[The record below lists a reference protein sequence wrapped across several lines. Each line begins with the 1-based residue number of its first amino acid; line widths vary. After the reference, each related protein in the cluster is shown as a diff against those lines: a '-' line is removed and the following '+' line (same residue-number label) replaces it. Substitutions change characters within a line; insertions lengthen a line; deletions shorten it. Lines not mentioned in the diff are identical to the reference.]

1 MTPKQQRFVD
11 EYLIDLNATQAAI
24 RAGYSAKNADKIGPE
39 LLGKTR
45 VAEAIS
51 VAQKARS
58 EKTETT
64 AAWVLEGLK
73 KVYEASMERNDKGLS
88 ANLGAANRALELLG
102 RHLGMFK
109 DAALDVSLHVNLP
122 TDQTPFRE
130 KLAAKLRQRALA
142 EKTQLH
148 SRRQKPWTTQNP
160 SPTSATR
167 NSFWACSKVRQTVRP
182 MSMQA
187 TS

>member
-24 RAGYSAKNADKIGPE
+24 RAGYSAKTAKETGYENLTKPHI
-39 LLGKTR
+39 
-45 VAEAIS
+45 AEA
-51 VAQKARS
+51 VQMAQAARS
-58 EKTETT
+58 EETGTT
-64 AAWVLEGLK
+64 AAWVLEELK

-102 RHLGMFK
+102 RHIGMWK
-109 DAALDVSLHVNLP
+109 DAAPVSVNVNLP

-130 KLAAKLRQRALA
+130 KLAAKRRQRALA

-148 SRRQKPWTTQNP
+148 
-160 SPTSATR
+160 
-167 NSFWACSKVRQTVRP
+167 
-182 MSMQA
+182 
-187 TS
+187 